1 MAYRLGK
8 QTAVLEFEGGLLE
21 GAEVRCSINT
31 PLGVM
36 LEIEANM
43 GDTETVEQ
51 GFRTFG
57 DAILMSWS
65 IEDEDGTPVPADSD
79 GIMALPFTYALEVV
93 KAWLGAVQQL
103 PNLKASASKNGAM
116 SAEAL
121 TETVTA

>member
-8 QTAVLEFEGGLLE
+8 QTAILEFDDGLLE
-21 GAEVRCSINT
+21 GAEVQCSINT

-43 GDTETVEQ
+43 GDTATVEQ

-65 IEDEDGTPVPADSD
+65 IADEDGTPVPADSD
-79 GIMALPFTYALEVV
+79 GLMQLPFTYALEVV

-103 PNLKASASKNGAM
+103 PNLKASASKNGAT
-116 SAEAL
+116 SAEEL
-121 TETVTA
+121 TETVAV

>member
-8 QTAVLEFEGGLLE
+8 QTAILEFDDGLLE
-21 GAEVRCSINT
+21 GAEVQCSINT

-43 GDTETVEQ
+43 GDTATVEQ

-65 IEDEDGTPVPADSD
+65 IEDEVPADSD
-79 GIMALPFTYALEVV
+79 GIMQLPFTYALEVV

>member
-8 QTAVLEFEGGLLE
+8 QTAILEFDDGLLE
-21 GAEVRCSINT
+21 GAEVQCSINT

-43 GDTETVEQ
+43 GDTATVEQ
-51 GFRTFG
+51 GCRTFG
-57 DAILMSWS
+57 DAILMSWA

-79 GIMALPFTYALEVV
+79 GIMQLPFTYALEVV